1 MRAHEPFRLA
11 QLDPQRAANA
21 VVEEVYARLWKGA
34 RRLGLVLKVDPNA
47 HGLSEADAQ
56 KRALR
61 ASDVYRAA
69 KACADWAATGL
80 GKPDEVTALLRDLR
94 ADLDGTE
101 PGEAPRAPD
110 LSTRS
115 GVLVAATAARL
126 ALAKGEALDAIALA
140 VLASV
145 DERTVRAAVKEGTL
159 RPLAPGRPMRF
170 AAETARAFLHARGV
184 PGFAP
189 PALAWRSFGDGK
201 GEDRG

>member
-11 QLDPQRAANA
+11 QLDPLRAANG
-21 VVEEVYARLWKGA
+21 VVEEVHARLWKGA
-34 RRLGLVLKVDPNA
+34 RRLGLILKVDPSA
-47 HGLSEADAQ
+47 PGPSEAEAL

-61 ASDVYRAA
+61 ASEVYRAA
-69 KACADWAATGL
+69 KACADWAATGQ
-80 GKPDEVTALLRDLR
+80 GKPDEVTSFLRELR
-94 ADLDGTE
+94 ADLDGIE
-101 PGEAPRAPD
+101 PGEAPPHAPD

-126 ALAKGEALDAIALA
+126 ALAKGDAIDAIALA

-170 AAETARAFLHARGV
+170 AQDAARTFLHARGV

-189 PALAWRSFGDGK
+189 VWRSFGDGT
-201 GEDRG
+201 RPPPL